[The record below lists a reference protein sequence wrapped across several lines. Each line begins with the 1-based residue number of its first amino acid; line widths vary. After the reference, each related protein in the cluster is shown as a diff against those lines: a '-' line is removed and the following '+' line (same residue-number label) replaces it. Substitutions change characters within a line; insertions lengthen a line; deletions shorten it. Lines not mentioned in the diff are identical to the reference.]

1 MGTTR
6 RGLIVFC
13 IACVGLIVGTAFGV
27 LEPLERPFAGFLAQT
42 SENGRRVHT
51 ILAGQFRSTG
61 ASNAHLAKIAS
72 LQHDLAACRIASA
85 DSAALA
91 DMERI
96 AGEREESRLISA
108 RVIGISPDPDH
119 SLMVI
124 NRGEADGVQIGNGV
138 ITQRGIFVG
147 KVISATAFS
156 SSIRLPIDSGS
167 KVIATFA
174 STTPSR
180 GIVEGQFQVGLLMN
194 LIPNTES
201 LAIGTPV
208 VTSGLEPG
216 IPRGFLIGSIRDT
229 QSQPTDLFKS
239 ASLEPA
245 LDYTSIQLVSVVVKK
260 KI

>member
-1 MGTTR
+1 MGMTR

-51 ILAGQFRSTG
+51 MLTGPFRSKG
-61 ASNAHLAKIAS
+61 DSDVLMAKIAS
-72 LQHDLAACRIASA
+72 LRHDLAVCRIASA
-85 DSAALA
+85 DTAALT

-96 AGEREESRLISA
+96 ASEREDSRLISA

-124 NRGEADGVQIGNGV
+124 NRGEVDGVRIGNGV
-138 ITQRGIFVG
+138 ITEKGVFVG
-147 KVISATAFS
+147 KVVSMTAFS

-174 STTPSR
+174 SSTPSR
-180 GIVEGQFQVGLLMN
+180 GIVEGQFQVGLRMN

-201 LAIGTPV
+201 LTIGTPV

-229 QSQPTDLFKS
+229 QSQPTNLFKS

-245 LDYTSIQLVSVVVKK
+245 LDYTSIRLVSVVVKK